1 MDNNDN
7 IHHQNKVQETKNN
20 IIDENQIEEIAKF
33 YLCIGGKWFKKS
45 FDPLTNQE
53 ELYPIIPSVIID
65 NEGHP
70 YPKEIAERVRKIAP
84 QYLAK
89 TNSPSHID
97 YKECIIN
104 GIGDR
109 FYNEYRPIGHIPEE
123 GTWAHIEELLRHIF
137 GEQYEMGLDYI
148 QLLYMKPL
156 QQLPILLLVSQETGT
171 GKSTFCKFLKEVFG
185 SNALPLTT
193 DILENRFNSYWTG
206 KLLVY
211 VEEQESDSKEVR
223 KQSAKLKNTVTAETL
238 PSEGKG
244 KDAKATVNFVKVI
257 ICSNDEIS
265 PIKIEPD
272 DTRYWVRKISS
283 LSKEQEAVDIL
294 QECRKEIP
302 AFLFYL
308 LNRQIQTKR
317 VNRLWFSPNEIHTA
331 AWQRIVA
338 GSRDPFELSL
348 VHLLVDTMDRYGV
361 DELMYSKTEL
371 NNIVRCASQFS
382 DSLRRKS
389 SDLQIRNILRGW
401 GLKASAKNV
410 RHDVYELNWEGDVK
424 SPIVNRSSNAY
435 VITREL
441 LLDMIR

>member
-238 PSEGKG
+238 PSEG
-244 KDAKATVNFVKVI
+244 
-257 ICSNDEIS
+257 
-265 PIKIEPD
+265 
-272 DTRYWVRKISS
+272 
-283 LSKEQEAVDIL
+283 
-294 QECRKEIP
+294 
-302 AFLFYL
+302 
-308 LNRQIQTKR
+308 
-317 VNRLWFSPNEIHTA
+317 RL
-331 AWQRIVA
+331 
-338 GSRDPFELSL
+338 
-348 VHLLVDTMDRYGV
+348 
-361 DELMYSKTEL
+361 TE
-371 NNIVRCASQFS
+371 
-382 DSLRRKS
+382 
-389 SDLQIRNILRGW
+389 
-401 GLKASAKNV
+401 
-410 RHDVYELNWEGDVK
+410 
-424 SPIVNRSSNAY
+424 
-435 VITREL
+435 
-441 LLDMIR
+441 